1 MTTSIVSACDV
12 SISYGARNVLEE
24 VDMRVA
30 PGRFIAMIG
39 PNGGG
44 KSSLLRVLAGTQAP
58 STGHVV
64 RGGRVSLVAPSSNP
78 PGDLTPF
85 DLAGYGLASRRKFW
99 QWSLAAEDA
108 LRVRDALARCEL
120 AERADDPVALLS
132 AGEVQ
137 RAWIASALATA
148 PDVLLVDEPTTH
160 LDLKYQLAVLQ
171 TLRELSQAGV
181 AIVAAIHDL
190 TLAGRFADQVALV
203 AARRLQCGPPDEILE
218 SHALS
223 DAFGIAVSTYRH
235 PQDGYLVCLP
245 S

>member
-1 MTTSIVSACDV
+1 MTMSIVSGRDIA
-12 SISYGARNVLEE
+12 ISYGARHVLEG
-24 VDMRVA
+24 VDLSLA
-30 PGRFIAMIG
+30 PGRFVAMIG

-58 STGHVV
+58 TAGHVV
-64 RGGRVSLVAPSSNP
+64 RTGRVALVAPSSNP

-85 DLAGYGLASRRKFW
+85 DLASYGLASRRKFW
-99 QWSLAAEDA
+99 QWSLASDDA
-108 LRVRDALARCEL
+108 MRVRDALARCEL
-120 AERADDPVALLS
+120 SERANDPVALLS

-137 RAWIASALATA
+137 RTWIAAALATA

-171 TLRELSQAGV
+171 TLRELARAGV

-190 TLAGRFADQVALV
+190 TLAGRLADEVALV
-203 AARRLQCGPPDEILE
+203 AGCRLQCGPPDEILE
-218 SHALS
+218 RRALS
-223 DAFGIAVSTYRH
+223 DAFGISVSTYRH